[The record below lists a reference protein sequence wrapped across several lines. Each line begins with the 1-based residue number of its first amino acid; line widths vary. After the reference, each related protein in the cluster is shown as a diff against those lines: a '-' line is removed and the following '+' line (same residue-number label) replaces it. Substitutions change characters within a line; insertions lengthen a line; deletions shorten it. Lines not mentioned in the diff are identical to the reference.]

1 MGRLKIAYNK
11 KIMANQINEVE
22 KLRLMT
28 KLNQTDFA
36 KLVGTT
42 QRQFSR
48 YESGKSPITLE
59 KLKLWCDIL
68 EIDIKKL
75 F

>member
-1 MGRLKIAYNK
+1 M
-11 KIMANQINEVE
+11 NEVE

-42 QRQFSR
+42 QRQVSR
-48 YESGKSPITLE
+48 YESGKFSIPLD
-59 KLKLWCDIL
+59 KLKS
-68 EIDIKKL
+68 
-75 F
+75 

>member
-1 MGRLKIAYNK
+1 M
-11 KIMANQINEVE
+11 NEIE

-42 QRQFSR
+42 QRQVSR
-48 YESGKSPITLE
+48 YESGKFSIPLD
-59 KLKLWCDIL
+59 KLKSWCEIIG
-68 EIDIKKL
+68 IDIKTL